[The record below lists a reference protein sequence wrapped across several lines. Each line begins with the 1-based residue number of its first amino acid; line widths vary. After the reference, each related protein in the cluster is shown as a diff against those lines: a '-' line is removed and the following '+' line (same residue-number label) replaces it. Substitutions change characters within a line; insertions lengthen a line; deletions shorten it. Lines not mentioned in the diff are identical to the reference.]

1 MVFGYCA
8 GLQRL
13 WQSSTDIKGWRDAL
27 DAGVS
32 GDSCP
37 DKLDFATSLVFKIE
51 MRSKR

>member
-8 GLQRL
+8 SLYILR
-13 WQSSTDIKGWRDAL
+13 QSGTDIKRWRDAA

-32 GDSCP
+32 RDSCP